1 MDELTAPAEKASA
14 FARLL
19 RGYRQL
25 SMRRIATIKV
35 EDMALAGGYFAII
48 WLLEA
53 VDLAGTGSLR
63 VQTFASAWAAIAV
76 LGCMGVMLR
85 RASPAAM
92 GWMCGVAVVGLALA
106 GHAGAFL
113 LAFEFF
119 FSLVLFATPRASQAA
134 ARASWVLPV
143 LLVLAAF
150 LVSRSA
156 ATAIAAA
163 VIAVVTLL
171 TPVEWAGNLRKANL
185 LALSE
190 SARADAL
197 QDAAEQRLLAQRSAH
212 DLALERERQ
221 HMARELHDVVSAR
234 LSAIA
239 LQSGAALHASAL
251 HASAAGSTV
260 PAAPATTTLLNQIR
274 DESVAGLEELNAMIR
289 LLHTGALAEAGGRLS
304 DLTGLLRQYRSA
316 GMELR
321 YANSLDDAGEHLSLP
336 LQTALYRILSE
347 AVANAAKHAPGQEVD
362 VVLGYG
368 QVPFV
373 GSGTLEHSPGV
384 VLTVTNRLPVGAHT
398 APASPVHVRASIPP
412 MPPGSAGP
420 GTGIGAGTGTGTGI
434 PSMQFRAAHVGGT
447 LTVGPD
453 LIAGPRLAA
462 GSAAGLW
469 KVVLQL
475 PLVKLPADS
484 LLAAIEPAGGHT

>member
-1 MDELTAPAEKASA
+1 MDELTAPSGQASA

-25 SMRRIATIKV
+25 SVRRIATIKV
-35 EDMALAGGYFAII
+35 EDMALAGGYFAIF

-53 VDLAGTGSLR
+53 VDIAGTGTLR
-63 VQTFASAWAAIAV
+63 VQAFASAWAAFAL
-76 LGCMGVMLR
+76 LGCVGVLLR
-85 RASPAAM
+85 RVSPAAM
-92 GWMCGVAVVGLALA
+92 GWMCGVAVVGMALA
-106 GHAGAFL
+106 GNAGAFV

-119 FSLVLFATPRASQAA
+119 FSLVLFATPRASHVA
-134 ARASWVLPV
+134 ARASWVLTV

-185 LALSE
+185 LTLSE

-251 HASAAGSTV
+251 S
-260 PAAPATTTLLNQIR
+260 PAVPATTTILNQIR
-274 DESVAGLEELNAMIR
+274 DESVAGLQELNAMIR

-304 DLTGLLRQYRSA
+304 DLPGLLRQYRSA
-316 GMELR
+316 GMELQ
-321 YANSLDDAGEHLSLP
+321 YANSLDDAGEQLSLP

-373 GSGTLEHSPGV
+373 RSGNPEHSPGI
-384 VLTVTNRLPVGAHT
+384 VLTVTNHLPVDAHT
-398 APASPVHVRASIPP
+398 APASRVHVRASMPP
-412 MPPGSAGP
+412 MPPVPPSSADP
-420 GTGIGAGTGTGTGI
+420 GTGTGTGI
-434 PSMQFRAAHVGGT
+434 PSMQFRAAHVGGA
-447 LTVGPD
+447 LTAGPD
-453 LIAGPRLAA
+453 HSATPNLTA
-462 GSAAGLW
+462 GSTAGLW
-469 KVVLQL
+469 KVALLL
-475 PLVKLPADS
+475 PLAKLPVDT
-484 LLAAIEPAGGHT
+484 LLAANESAEGQA

>member
-1 MDELTAPAEKASA
+1 MDELTASANPASA
-14 FARLL
+14 VARLR
-19 RGYRQL
+19 RGYRQF
-25 SMRRIATIKV
+25 SVRRSAPIKV
-35 EDMALAGGYFAII
+35 EDMGLAVGYFAVI

-53 VDLAGTGSLR
+53 VDLAGAGGLR
-63 VQTFASAWAAIAV
+63 VQAFASAWAAFAL
-76 LGCMGVMLR
+76 LGCVGVLLR
-85 RASPAAM
+85 RASPGSM

-106 GHAGAFL
+106 GNAGAFV

-119 FSLVLFATPRASQAA
+119 FSLVLFATPRASQVA
-134 ARASWVLPV
+134 ARASWVLTV
-143 LLVLAAF
+143 SLVLAAF

-156 ATAIAAA
+156 ATAITAA

-185 LALSE
+185 LTLSE

-239 LQSGAALHASAL
+239 LQSGAALHTSTL
-251 HASAAGSTV
+251 HSLATAPEV
-260 PAAPATTTLLNQIR
+260 PATTALLNQIR
-274 DESVAGLEELNAMIR
+274 NESVAGLEELNAMIR

-304 DLTGLLRQYRSA
+304 DLPGLLRQYRSA

-321 YANSLDDAGEHLSLP
+321 YSNSLDDDGEHLSLP
-336 LQTALYRILSE
+336 LQTAVYRIMSE

-362 VVLGYG
+362 VVLACGPI
-368 QVPFV
+368 PFV
-373 GSGTLEHSPGV
+373 ASGGSEPSPGV
-384 VLTVTNRLPVGAHT
+384 VLTVTNHLPVAAHKAAT
-398 APASPVHVRASIPP
+398 APVNARDSVKP
-412 MPPGSAGP
+412 MPTSSVGP
-420 GTGIGAGTGTGTGI
+420 DTVTVTVTGTGTGI
-434 PSMQFRAAHVGGT
+434 PSMQFRAAHVGGV
-447 LTVGPD
+447 LTAGPD
-453 LIAGPRLAA
+453 VTAGPNLTA
-462 GSAAGLW
+462 GSDAGSW

-475 PLVKLPADS
+475 PPVKLPAGT
-484 LLAAIEPAGGHT
+484 LLAANELTEGQT